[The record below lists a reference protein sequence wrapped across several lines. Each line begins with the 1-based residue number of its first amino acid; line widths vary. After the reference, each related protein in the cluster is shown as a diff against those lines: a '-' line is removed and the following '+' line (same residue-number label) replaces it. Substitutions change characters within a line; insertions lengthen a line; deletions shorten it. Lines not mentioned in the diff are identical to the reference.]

1 LIRRGNGRGNG
12 EQDESDSG
20 YDPLIPEMRPIL
32 SSGAPAPP
40 QAPPGVPCHAPPTL
54 PTVIAGES
62 PTSSSG
68 SGKGV
73 EEEEEGLRGGGGV
86 VVGGKPTIVAGPLL
100 KGRAGEVH
108 HGDRRTPLNG
118 LLARAGDR
126 EVAQPKVGARGGHGN
141 GGTPPKPGSARRSS
155 PTENLASP
163 SAGRASPIARKASP
177 SGGSASPSE
186 CSGGRAS
193 TPRKGKWVVG
203 DAIPGAWREGAEYSR
218 GVSGCHFG
226 VSEIVVVVRSDG
238 RCTFGQ
244 VITLA
249 PQGGDK
255 GAMSVLV
262 GAGLQKTVAA
272 EKVGKIGEETA
283 RSRYNV

>member
-1 LIRRGNGRGNG
+1 
-12 EQDESDSG
+12 
-20 YDPLIPEMRPIL
+20 M
-32 SSGAPAPP
+32 
-40 QAPPGVPCHAPPTL
+40 V
-54 PTVIAGES
+54 
-62 PTSSSG
+62 
-68 SGKGV
+68 
-73 EEEEEGLRGGGGV
+73 EEEGLRGGAG
-86 VVGGKPTIVAGPLL
+86 VVGGKPTIVAGPLP
-100 KGRAGEVH
+100 KGKAEEVPCD
-108 HGDRRTPLNG
+108 DRRIPLNG
-118 LLARAGDR
+118 LLARAGER
-126 EVAQPKVGARGGHGN
+126 EGAQPKVGARGGHGN
-141 GGTPPKPGSARRSS
+141 GGTPPKPSTARRTS
-155 PTENLASP
+155 PTGYSASP
-163 SAGRASPIARKASP
+163 SAGRVSPVARKSSP
-177 SGGSASPSE
+177 SEGSASPSQG
-186 CSGGRAS
+186 CGGRVS

-203 DAIPGAWREGAEYSR
+203 DAIPEAWREGAEYSR

-272 EKVGKIGEETA
+272 EKVGKICEETA